1 MEASATAAPPAA
13 PLGNRTVE
21 TIRGQH
27 HKFMLIPMIE
37 HHATWFEAG
46 PVSIAVEARAL
57 GDSPQRM
64 VRGPSIHVFSAAR
77 DEEYIRFDVFGKV
90 LHYHYILND
99 LQHNVLWGY
108 DPDVNGPMIPW
119 ACAALRDR
127 LPVMLRRAGADALAS
142 EVEEQGWDTSVLD
155 AVASG
160 QPPPL
165 PRARTIWSG
174 PRKAWTGCT
183 SGNAAIRSSTPWK
196 KANTENLSAKHL
208 PGAGHIPMLRGTTRT
223 GAYGK
228 IARAGRQGWCC
239 REEASASAQQGIR

>member
-77 DEEYIRFDVFGKV
+77 DEEYIRFD
-90 LHYHYILND
+90 
-99 LQHNVLWGY
+99 
-108 DPDVNGPMIPW
+108 
-119 ACAALRDR
+119 
-127 LPVMLRRAGADALAS
+127 ALAS

-155 AVASG
+155 AVASAATAA
-160 QPPPL
+160 L
-165 PRARTIWSG
+165 APREDDMVRAKEGMDWMYE
-174 PRKAWTGCT
+174 
-183 SGNAAIRSSTPWK
+183 WK
-196 KANTENLSAKHL
+196 RRHPQFNTL
-208 PGAGHIPMLRGTTRT
+208 
-223 GAYGK
+223 
-228 IARAGRQGWCC
+228 
-239 REEASASAQQGIR
+239 EEGEY